1 MLKFLQIL
9 LGIDPRIEEDF
20 PMTQLL
26 LLFIAAAS
34 ILTITPGVDT
44 AMVLRTSAAD
54 GPRGGAAASLGIC
67 LGLLAWGMGAAF
79 GLTALLAASAT
90 AFTLVKWAGAAYL
103 LYLGAKFIL
112 KPRTSLAASK
122 PATGSTAMNRG
133 TRDAF
138 QRGFLSNI
146 LNPKV
151 GVFYVTFLP
160 QFIPH
165 GVNVAAF
172 SLLLAGIHVL
182 LTLFWFSLLIALT
195 VPLGRFL
202 AKPRVVRNLDRLTGC
217 VFIGF
222 GLKLALAKRA

>member
-1 MLKFLQIL
+1 
-9 LGIDPRIEEDF
+9 
-20 PMTQLL
+20 MTQLL
-26 LLFIAAAS
+26 LLFIVAAGV
-34 ILTITPGVDT
+34 LTITPGVDT

-67 LGLLAWGMGAAF
+67 LGLLSWGMGAAF
-79 GLTALLAASAT
+79 GLTALLSASAT

-103 LYLGAKFIL
+103 LYLGAKLIL
-112 KPRTSLAASK
+112 TPRAAL
-122 PATGSTAMNRG
+122 TTANTTVEGAITKRG

-138 QRGFLSNI
+138 QRGLLSNV

-160 QFIPH
+160 QFIPP
-165 GVNVAAF
+165 GMNVAAF

-182 LTLFWFSLLIALT
+182 LTLIWFSLLIALT

-202 AKPRVVRNLDRLTGC
+202 SRPRVVRNLDRLTGC
-217 VFIGF
+217 VFLGF
-222 GLKLALAKRA
+222 GLRLALAKRA

>member
-1 MLKFLQIL
+1 
-9 LGIDPRIEEDF
+9 
-20 PMTQLL
+20 MTQLL

-44 AMVLRTSAAD
+44 AMVLRTSAAE
-54 GPRGGAAASLGIC
+54 GPRSGGAASLGIC
-67 LGLLAWGMGAAF
+67 LGLLAWGTGAAF
-79 GLTALLAASAT
+79 GLTALLAASAP

-103 LYLGAKFIL
+103 LYLGAKLIL
-112 KPRTSLAASK
+112 KPRTSFAAASTAAAVTK
-122 PATGSTAMNRG
+122 KGS
-133 TRDAF
+133 RDAF
-138 QRGFLSNI
+138 HRGFLTNM

-182 LTLFWFSLLIALT
+182 LTLLWFSLLIALT

-202 AKPRVVRNLDRLTGC
+202 AEPRVVRNLDRLTGC
-217 VFIGF
+217 VFVGF
-222 GLKLALAKRA
+222 GVKLALAKRA